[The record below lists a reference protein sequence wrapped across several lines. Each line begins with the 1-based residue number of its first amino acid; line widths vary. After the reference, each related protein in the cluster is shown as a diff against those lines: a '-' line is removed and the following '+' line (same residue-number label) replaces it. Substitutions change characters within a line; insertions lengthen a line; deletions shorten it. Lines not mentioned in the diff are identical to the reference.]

1 MKSLAFKKKT
11 HSKSLTQN
19 IVVIELT
26 EGARRVPDHPHLYVL
41 RTQRPPEAVLKS
53 VQEGS
58 GPKWIT
64 GTAKALRNDLVP
76 KYKPTRKLEVAEE
89 RVKRLKTDLARQ
101 GFAINGDSKTWRVYV
116 LDIDSDVAPPIPMKN
131 RGKLGKVVYV
141 GQTSLTL
148 SAREARHRGAPSKAG
163 RYIGGRKS
171 KGRILRR
178 NVELTPTKQIFTEDD
193 AKKFESQ
200 TAHRLKRLGYRVLG
214 DGLTDPEKKRRHR
227 RDLVGD

>member
-1 MKSLAFKKKT
+1 MKSLALKKRT
-11 HSKSLTQN
+11 DSKSLTQN

-26 EGARRVPDHPHLYVL
+26 EGTRRVPDRPHLYVL
-41 RTQRPPEAVLKS
+41 RTQRTPEAVLKS
-53 VQEGS
+53 VQDGN

-64 GTAKALRNDLVP
+64 GTAKAIRSDLVP
-76 KYKPTRKLEVAEE
+76 KYKPTRKLKVAEE
-89 RVKRLKTDLARQ
+89 RVKRLKADLARQ

-116 LDIDSDVAPPIPMKN
+116 LDIDADVAHPIKN

-178 NVELTPTKQIFTEDD
+178 NVELTPTKQLFTEDD

-200 TAHRLKRLGYRVLG
+200 IAHRLKRLGYRVLG
-214 DGLTDPEKKRRHR
+214 DGLTSPTKKKVRE
-227 RDLVGD
+227 

>member
-1 MKSLAFKKKT
+1 VKSLAFKKKT

-26 EGARRVPDHPHLYVL
+26 EGTRRVPDRPHLYVL
-41 RTQRPPEAVLKS
+41 RTQRTPEAVLKS
-53 VQEGS
+53 VQEGN

-76 KYKPTRKLEVAEE
+76 KYKPTRKLKVAEE

-101 GFAINGDSKTWRVYV
+101 GFAINGGSKTWRVYV
-116 LDIDSDVAPPIPMKN
+116 LDIDADVARPMKN

-141 GQTSLTL
+141 GQTSLAL
-148 SAREARHRGAPSKAG
+148 AAREARHRGAPSKAG

-171 KGRILRR
+171 KGRVLKL
-178 NVELTPTKQIFTEDD
+178 NVELTPTKQLFTEDD
-193 AKKFESQ
+193 ARKFESQ

-214 DGLTDPEKKRRHR
+214 DGLTSPTKKKVRE
-227 RDLVGD
+227 

>member
-1 MKSLAFKKKT
+1 VKSLAFKKKT
-11 HSKSLTQN
+11 RSKSLNQN

-41 RTQRPPEAVLKS
+41 RTQRTPEAVLKS

-58 GPKWIT
+58 GPKWII

-76 KYKPTRKLEVAEE
+76 KYKPTRKLQVAEE
-89 RVKRLKTDLARQ
+89 RVKRLKIDLARQ

-116 LDIDSDVAPPIPMKN
+116 LDIDADIAPLMKN

-148 SAREARHRGAPSKAG
+148 SEREARHRGAPSKAG

-171 KGRILRR
+171 KGRILKL
-178 NVELTPTKQIFTEDD
+178 NVELTPTKQLFTEDD
-193 AKKFESQ
+193 ARKFESQ

-214 DGLTDPEKKRRHR
+214 DGLTSPTKKKVRE
-227 RDLVGD
+227 

>member
-1 MKSLAFKKKT
+1 MAKNQTERRPKNLP
-11 HSKSLTQN
+11 QN
-19 IVVIELT
+19 LVVIELS
-26 EGARRVPDHPHLYVL
+26 EGKRRVPDRPHLYVL
-41 RTQRPPEAVLKS
+41 RTQRTPEAVLKT
-53 VQEGS
+53 VQEGN

-64 GTAKALRNDLVP
+64 GTAKTLRNDLVP
-76 KYKPTRKLEVAEE
+76 KYKPTRKLKVAEE

-116 LDIDSDVAPPIPMKN
+116 LNIDADVAPPIPMKN

-171 KGRILRR
+171 KGRILGR
-178 NVELTPTKQIFTEDD
+178 NVELTPTKHLFTEDD
-193 AKKFESQ
+193 AKKFESL
-200 TAHRLKRLGYRVLG
+200 TAKRLKRVGYRVLG
-214 DGLTDPEKKRRHR
+214 DGLTDPAKRSRKKESEKG
-227 RDLVGD
+227 LA

>member
-11 HSKSLTQN
+11 HAKSLTQN

-26 EGARRVPDHPHLYVL
+26 EGTRRVPDRPHLYVL
-41 RTQRPPEAVLKS
+41 RTQRTPEAVLKS
-53 VQEGS
+53 VQEGN

-76 KYKPTRKLEVAEE
+76 KYKLTRKLKVAEE

-101 GFAINGDSKTWRVYV
+101 GFAINSDSKTWRVYV
-116 LDIDSDVAPPIPMKN
+116 LDIDADVAPPIPMKN

-148 SAREARHRGAPSKAG
+148 SAREARHRGAPTKAG

-171 KGRILRR
+171 KGRVLKLNR
-178 NVELTPTKQIFTEDD
+178 EMTPTKQLFTEDD
-193 AKKFESQ
+193 AKKFEVEYSHKLEM
-200 TAHRLKRLGYRVLG
+200 AGYRVLG
-214 DGLTDPEKKRRHR
+214 DGLTDPKKKKRN
-227 RDLVGD
+227 VSM